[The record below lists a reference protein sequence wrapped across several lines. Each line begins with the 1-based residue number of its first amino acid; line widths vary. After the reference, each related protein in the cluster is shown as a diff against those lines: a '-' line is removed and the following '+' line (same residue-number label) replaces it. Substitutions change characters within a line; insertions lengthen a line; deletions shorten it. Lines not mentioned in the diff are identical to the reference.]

1 MKTFAMFVASPR
13 LATLPAAKPLQ
24 TLVCLALAALV
35 AGVGCTHTLEVKNL
49 NSYRSASIVSLK
61 KPTTIGMVQT
71 AESPECQRL
80 VKAVGQALGKNS
92 AQVLLPYT
100 PAPDRPVD
108 VVAEI
113 NITPEYKGSGW
124 NFLINWPGFLVFVPA
139 LNGYVYKA
147 NYQVDIA
154 LAKSA
159 NLAQKDAWTMPIN
172 LDLRHAE
179 IDRTW
184 TEIGWFEWG
193 VIPLIGGIVF
203 TQYDPDVTPILIDAI
218 ETPVGDYIAQEIIQR
233 INASETLN
241 GTSNEVPESKPGI
254 VGGPVR

>member
-1 MKTFAMFVASPR
+1 MKTFAVFVASPR
-13 LATLPAAKPLQ
+13 LASTPPAKPLQ
-24 TLVCLALAALV
+24 TFVCLGLAALL
-35 AGVGCTHTLEVKNL
+35 AGAGCTHTLEVKNL

-61 KPTTIGMVQT
+61 KPMTIGMVQT
-71 AESPECQRL
+71 TESPESHRL

-100 PAPDRPVD
+100 PTPDRPVD

-113 NITPEYKGSGW
+113 NITSEYKGSGW

-154 LAKSA
+154 LANSA
-159 NLAQKDAWTMPIN
+159 NPLQKDTWTMPIN

-184 TEIGWFEWG
+184 TEIGWLEWG

-203 TQYDPDVTPILIDAI
+203 TQYDPDVTPVLMDVI

-233 INASETLN
+233 INASETLID
-241 GTSNEVPESKPGI
+241 TSNEAEGSKPVI
-254 VGGPVR
+254 VASPAR

>member
-1 MKTFAMFVASPR
+1 
-13 LATLPAAKPLQ
+13 
-24 TLVCLALAALV
+24 
-35 AGVGCTHTLEVKNL
+35 
-49 NSYRSASIVSLK
+49 
-61 KPTTIGMVQT
+61 
-71 AESPECQRL
+71 
-80 VKAVGQALGKNS
+80 
-92 AQVLLPYT
+92 
-100 PAPDRPVD
+100 

-159 NLAQKDAWTMPIN
+159 NPAQKDAWTMPIN

-184 TEIGWFEWG
+184 TEIGWLEWG

-233 INASETLN
+233 INASETLI
-241 GTSNEVPESKPGI
+241 GTSNEAKESKPGI
-254 VGGPVR
+254 VASPAR